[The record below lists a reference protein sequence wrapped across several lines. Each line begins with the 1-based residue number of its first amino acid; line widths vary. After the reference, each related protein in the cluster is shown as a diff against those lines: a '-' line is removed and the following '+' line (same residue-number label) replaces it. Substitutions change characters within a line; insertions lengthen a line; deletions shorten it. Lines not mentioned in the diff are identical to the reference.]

1 MGKQIFFFHKVKKLF
16 GFVQF
21 RNFEQKMKKEKVIRQ
36 IYESG
41 NQAFCFLELYRNS
54 FGNSWIFHC
63 NTIQYVSDFHGFF
76 VVGDK
81 YELGI
86 LC

>member
-1 MGKQIFFFHKVKKLF
+1 VNNLF
-16 GFVQF
+16 GFVQL
-21 RNFEQKMKKEKVIRQ
+21 RNFEQDLITEKGIGQ
-36 IYESG
+36 ICKSG
-41 NQAFCFLELYRNS
+41 NQALCFLEFHRNS

-81 YELGI
+81 
-86 LC
+86 